1 MTLRLPPEIE
11 DQLKQVAEVEHR
23 SVQQTVLV
31 AIEEYLSMRETAEI
45 LADPSALRGLA
56 EARAVSPGPYELGM
70 TRPARR
76 AISELLAQD
85 VAAAAVEFITG
96 PLLEAPYRVGKPL
109 RDTLSGFHSARLGTQ
124 WRVLYRID
132 ESKYAVIV
140 QDIQR
145 RSSAY
150 RRR

>member
-1 MTLRLPPEIE
+1 M
-11 DQLKQVAEVEHR
+11 
-23 SVQQTVLV
+23 S
-31 AIEEYLSMRETAEI
+31 
-45 LADPSALRGLA
+45 AD
-56 EARAVSPGPYELGM
+56 PYELGL

-76 AISELLAQD
+76 AISELLPED

-96 PLLEAPYRVGKPL
+96 PLLVAPYRVGNPL
-109 RDTLSGFHSARLGTQ
+109 RNVLSGLHSARLGTQ

-132 ESKYAVIV
+132 ESKHAVIV

-145 RSSAY
+145 RSTAY

>member
-1 MTLRLPPEIE
+1 MS
-11 DQLKQVAEVEHR
+11 VE
-23 SVQQTVLV
+23 
-31 AIEEYLSMRETAEI
+31 
-45 LADPSALRGLA
+45 
-56 EARAVSPGPYELGM
+56 PYELGI

-76 AISELLAQD
+76 AISELLPED

-96 PLLEAPYRVGKPL
+96 PLLVAPYRVGKPL
-109 RDTLSGFHSARLGTQ
+109 RNALFGLHSARLGTQ

-132 ESKYAVIV
+132 ESKHAVIV

-145 RSSAY
+145 RSTAY

>member
-1 MTLRLPPEIE
+1 
-11 DQLKQVAEVEHR
+11 VSAE
-23 SVQQTVLV
+23 
-31 AIEEYLSMRETAEI
+31 
-45 LADPSALRGLA
+45 
-56 EARAVSPGPYELGM
+56 PYELGL

-76 AISELLAQD
+76 AISEVLPEN
-85 VAAAAVEFITG
+85 VAAAVEFIIG

-109 RDTLSGFHSARLGTQ
+109 LGKLAGFHSARLGTQ

-132 ESKYAVIV
+132 ESKRVVVV

-145 RSSAY
+145 RSNAY